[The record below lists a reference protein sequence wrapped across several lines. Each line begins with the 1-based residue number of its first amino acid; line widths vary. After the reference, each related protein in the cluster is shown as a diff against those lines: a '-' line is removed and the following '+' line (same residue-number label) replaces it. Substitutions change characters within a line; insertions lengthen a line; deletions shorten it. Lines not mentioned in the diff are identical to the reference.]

1 MTTVRLATRGSA
13 LARWQANYIGNRIT
27 ALHPDVTV
35 ELVVVSTEGD
45 RQSEVPLSV
54 LGGKGVFVKEVQAA
68 VIDGRADVAVHSAKD
83 LPGVTPEALVI
94 AAVPERAD
102 ARDGL
107 VGRSLG
113 DIPSGG
119 QVATGSSRR
128 AVQLLALR
136 PDLDIVGLRG
146 NIETRVAKA
155 KNHDAVVVA
164 VAALARLGM
173 ADQLAEIFDP
183 RAMVPQVGQGSLAV
197 ECRADDQL
205 VRALLVELDDAL
217 SRHRFECER
226 SFLVELGGDC
236 DLPAGAHATVDP
248 AVPSDQLLLTAVLA
262 DDRGLRRVEL
272 RGSDGPALGATAART
287 LSAP

>member
-1 MTTVRLATRGSA
+1 VTTVRLATRGSA
-13 LARWQANYIGNRIT
+13 LARWQAGHVGDLIRAG
-27 ALHPDVTV
+27 HPDVTI

-45 RQSEVPLSV
+45 RHADVPLSV

-83 LPGVTPEALVI
+83 LPGMTPEQLVI

-107 VGRSLG
+107 VGRRLD
-113 DIPSGG
+113 DIPTGG
-119 QVATGSSRR
+119 QIATGSNRR

-155 KNHDAVVVA
+155 KDHDAVVVA
-164 VAALARLGM
+164 VAALTRLGM
-173 ADQLAEIFDP
+173 ADQLAEIFESH
-183 RAMVPQVGQGSLAV
+183 AMVPQVGQGSLAV
-197 ECRADDQL
+197 ECRADDHV
-205 VRALLVELDDAL
+205 VRALLVDLDDAP
-217 SRHRFECER
+217 SRRRFECER

-236 DLPAGAHATVDP
+236 DLPAGAHAMVDP
-248 AVPSDQLLLTAVLA
+248 AGPQDQLLLTAVLA

-272 RGSDGPALGATAART
+272 RGSDGPALGATAARA